1 MLATLPRHSYKVF
14 AICLAMASGPWVGC
28 TDLAEPTPQPTPADS
43 LPALLVTQ
51 PGFWLGPI
59 LPPGRAFT
67 LEFTGLDSGLVRPL
81 QADSLRYEPRYN
93 RLPRQDEGHYKICAD
108 NRCQVGRIVFAFR

>member
-1 MLATLPRHSYKVF
+1 MPAALNHLSRMLF
-14 AICLAMASGPWVGC
+14 ALGLAVASGPWAGC
-28 TDLAEPTPQPTPADS
+28 TDLAAPTPQPTPADS

-51 PGFWLGPI
+51 PGFWLGPV

-93 RLPRQDEGHYKICAD
+93 RLPRQDEGHYKICAE
-108 NRCQVGRIVFAFR
+108 NRCQVGRIVFALR